1 MTISFQGRPT
11 EKSSPV
17 RGGVCLEEKNYEGTK
32 GLVRNR
38 KPEEYKSN
46 FSLDHNLVPIPD
58 SEGKKYLK

>member
-1 MTISFQGRPT
+1 MIIPFQGRWD
-11 EKSSPV
+11 EKPLPV
-17 RGGVCLEEKNYEGTK
+17 QWGVCLEEKNYEGTK

-58 SEGKKYLK
+58 SEGKDI